1 MLISNLRGL
10 ALCLS
15 IITLSYGN
23 SPVFGEI
30 IWQTP
35 FQVYDTDRR
44 IERPVQSSIVVCF
57 FCGTLLL
64 FIFVV
69 IPRRIL
75 SSASTNGH
83 SHFPFRNGPWPA
95 SSSDPPLTQQKA
107 TDFLTVRSLTFQI
120 FPAAGAIF
128 LRVELFRLV
137 LGNRQCSLSGTE
149 VRM

>member
-10 ALCLS
+10 ALCFS
-15 IITLSYGN
+15 IITLSYEN

-30 IWQTP
+30 ICQIP
-35 FQVYDTDRR
+35 FQVHDTDRR
-44 IERPVQSSIVVCF
+44 TERPVQSSIVACF

-64 FIFVV
+64 LIFVV

-75 SSASTNGH
+75 SSASTDSH
-83 SHFPFRNGPWPA
+83 SRFPFYYGPLPP
-95 SSSDPPLTQQKA
+95 SSRDLPLTLYKA
-107 TDFLTVRSLTFQI
+107 IDFLTVRSLLFQI
-120 FPAAGAIF
+120 LPIAGAIF